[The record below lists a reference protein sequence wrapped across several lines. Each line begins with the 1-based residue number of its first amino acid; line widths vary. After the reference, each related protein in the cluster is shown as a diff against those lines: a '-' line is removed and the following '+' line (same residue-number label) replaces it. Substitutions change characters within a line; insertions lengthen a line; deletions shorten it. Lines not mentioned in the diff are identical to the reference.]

1 MIDTHSH
8 IYSEEFD
15 ADRAEVIARAKA
27 VGVEHVVLVNVDST
41 TVQPMRELAQ
51 AYPDFCSMAVGLHP
65 TSVTADYQAE
75 LERVES
81 ELKRGGY
88 VALGEIGLDLYW
100 DETFKQE
107 QIRVFE
113 KQLQW

>member
-15 ADRAEVIARAKA
+15 ADRAEVIARAKT
-27 VGVEHVVLVNVDST
+27 VGVEHIVLANVDST
-41 TVQPMRELAQ
+41 TLEPMRALVQ

-65 TSVTADYQAE
+65 TSVTADYHAE

-81 ELKRGGY
+81 ELKRGG
-88 VALGEIGLDLYW
+88 
-100 DETFKQE
+100 
-107 QIRVFE
+107 
-113 KQLQW
+113 